1 MNKITASPEKSTQ
14 LLSVRVDELRH
25 ALQLINPKQVTS
37 HAGAHY
43 TDDSDNGIFEFE
55 FWGAPTLLSYPECTA
70 YDKSTGSKLPVAV
83 QALILYYFYN
93 ADGFPLTDRW
103 IAFSE
108 LQDGRFY
115 SQAFQGYSGDKLGK
129 LFTDDLDAFRKAA
142 LEIGGIPHSMADA
155 SFVFQL
161 LPRVPLL
168 ALAWQGDDEVPSSYQ
183 ILFNESVNHYLP
195 TDACAIAGSMLTG
208 KLIRA
213 RDILG

>member
-1 MNKITASPEKSTQ
+1 MNKITASPEKNTQ
-14 LLSVRVDELRH
+14 LLTVRVDELRH
-25 ALQLINPKQVTS
+25 ALQQINPKQVAS

-43 TDDSDNGIFEFE
+43 SDDSDNGMFEFE
-55 FWGAPTLLSYPECTA
+55 FLGARTLLSYPEYAA
-70 YDKSTGSKLPVAV
+70 YDNFTGSELPVAV

-93 ADGFPLTDRW
+93 ADGSALTDRW

-115 SQAFQGYSGDKLGK
+115 TQAFQGYSGDKLGK
-129 LFTDDLDAFRKAA
+129 LFADDLDTFRKAA
-142 LEIGGIPHSMADA
+142 LAIGGIPHSMANA

-168 ALAWQGDDEVPSSYQ
+168 ALAWQGDDEFPSSYQ

-195 TDACAIAGSMLTG
+195 TDACAIAGSMLTR

-213 RDILG
+213 SDMLS